1 MRQIQRLMGTS
12 NNTPYVITNIVTDF
26 RVSLFLPLVSHC
38 LSRPNS

>member
-26 RVSLFLPLVSHC
+26 RVSLFLLVSHC